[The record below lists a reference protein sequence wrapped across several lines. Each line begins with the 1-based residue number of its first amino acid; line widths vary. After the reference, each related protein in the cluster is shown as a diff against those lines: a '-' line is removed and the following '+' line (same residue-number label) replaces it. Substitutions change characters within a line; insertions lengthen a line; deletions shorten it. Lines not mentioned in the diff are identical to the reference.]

1 MHDCENKK
9 SGSSFAMLLRVI
21 SFVSVGEYTNSQQYR
36 VTDITHLQQI
46 LTRQRLFYHNVF
58 SHARKEKRSAYYRG
72 KTFGILPWQRGA
84 LVKKRVKI
92 VLTARR

>member
-9 SGSSFAMLLRVI
+9 SGSSFAMLMRVI

-58 SHARKEKRSAYYRG
+58 SCARKDTLFEK
-72 KTFGILPWQRGA
+72 
-84 LVKKRVKI
+84 
-92 VLTARR
+92 